1 MVQRNGGDVDNNA
14 DVDKMSKMA
23 SSYETLIL
31 LFLLMLQ
38 MFNCLFCAGKYA
50 CCGNAKH
57 FTSNHRPSVFKRK
70 IDCRVSPWKWLFVN
84 IMTFF
89 RLILMFIYST
99 ATLWDVL
106 QHWETQSKLK
116 PALSSL
122 TSAIPVCI
130 YLWKAVSSVD
140 ALQTTSLLELGIS
153 NGKAAIRW

>member
-70 IDCRVSPWKWLFVN
+70 IDCRVSP
-84 IMTFF
+84 
-89 RLILMFIYST
+89 
-99 ATLWDVL
+99 
-106 QHWETQSKLK
+106 
-116 PALSSL
+116 
-122 TSAIPVCI
+122 
-130 YLWKAVSSVD
+130 
-140 ALQTTSLLELGIS
+140 
-153 NGKAAIRW
+153 